1 MSSEDMPLLEEHPPI
16 NVTTQHLPRN
26 YSKPF
31 LTQSPPI
38 SPAEAL
44 YQFERG
50 QSPPSVWPFPVEV
63 YRPLRRK
70 PSSSHLLSAGTIQG
84 GASDRPLAPFPTE
97 RGLQN
102 LLPPFTPSHLPSP
115 SSPSLAS
122 TITTLQSTPSQSP
135 AVQQVDLDEEWREEE
150 SQPLFTKRKFPSFT
164 QAKRLPRR
172 TSGEWYVYAAVIEGN
187 AEAIHQEAVK
197 KRARSVRFAGVDS
210 EESDASAHN
219 ASGEEKDTTTQST
232 FTLSNFKFPAPPG
245 KAWADTFGS
254 PPGHLHEPTPPT
266 SPATLHYKGASFELV
281 NPRASL
287 LLGKHDIE
295 TPAEIDGLLDD
306 YFYASEMPYNHLT
319 GELSSPVLDTSEDGS
334 RRTRTLFTDA
344 SSARRTIM
352 RIPSLPADRYSPP
365 AQDSPLAGR
374 STSQPVSQYNTIGA
388 FQQQE
393 VAQSHLEPVPLN
405 PSRYRDSGYKFP
417 GDAQDQVA
425 TDYDD
430 VRNDRA
436 NMSHRTSVFSDPFDL
451 ESSQEEVNFGSNNLD
466 QMITTQDREDSQNT
480 LDAIERDSELMTSED
495 GDEVQA
501 RLNSQ
506 NRDTTLD
513 DFFGA
518 YEYTNLDVG
527 SGELYELRS
536 TPYGDTGPYSA
547 SSEGFDDSAPFLDD
561 LASPGSYRPL
571 SYGPTGYAELND
583 QTGLR
588 SRAHTHGISAGPRG
602 PPPMTPPQA
611 PVLPPQ
617 TRFPY
622 QADCTEIPSTSQ
634 EYGPTSQLLRLTP
647 SSQGPAQ
654 TSYSYPNGG
663 TMIDDNEPR
672 SETRYA
678 TAEQR
683 IIPPSDSAMGLADP
697 SIPAVWTN
705 TDLRGRGQASAP
717 HLRVPAAVAV
727 RLSTRFSLDDEGDW
741 EDVSVE
747 GRPGDVQDPH
757 RESMIS
763 VANVSDAST
772 VSDLIVPP
780 MAPVQERFK
789 LPATIQRVATKLQR
803 GNLKPRELL
812 TLPGETIHDRRV
824 HRAIQVLRTI
834 YEEKGA
840 LPSSTSTGCSPAD
853 KELTKRLERELAAL
867 RREDETVI
875 REAVDALT
883 LEMNRERPATSQH
896 KGKGRYDPNISFNQ
910 IMRKLSLDRMSFQ
923 GSEQRSRASSV
934 RSLPGT
940 QSSAQS
946 GSLSYSPS
954 QDTFITVNDGD
965 VDTPPMPP
973 LPANISHWSPLGPAS
988 PVMTSRG
995 RYGTICTG
1003 RIKSDQDMEM
1013 DDLTVTGRRLPAV
1026 SSQTGLRPMH
1036 LGNSHQDSTATI
1048 VTPDRRLTDAE
1059 LMQRAPAW
1067 TMTPP
1072 VSLPG
1077 RTALDLGP
1085 RDGLRARLLDAENA
1099 GSEGLIA
1106 EQKKISRR
1114 CFALVQ
1120 YCPIS
1125 AFLFGIRYFD
1135 KYAEKLSAGRVKEMR
1150 SNDKEW
1156 ALYVAAPLGCI
1167 VYALIG
1173 VVTAMV
1179 VILTRVT

>member
-16 NVTTQHLPRN
+16 NVTTQQLPRN

-31 LTQSPPI
+31 LTPSPPI
-38 SPAEAL
+38 APAEAL

-50 QSPPSVWPFPVEV
+50 QSPPSVWPIPVEV

-70 PSSSHLLSAGTIQG
+70 PSSSHLSSAGTIQG
-84 GASDRPLAPFPTE
+84 GVSERPLAPFSAE
-97 RGLQN
+97 KGLQN
-102 LLPPFTPSHLPSP
+102 LLPPFTPSHFPSP

-135 AVQQVDLDEEWREEE
+135 AAYQADLDEELREEA

-172 TSGEWYVYAAVIEGN
+172 ASGEWYVYAAVIEGN

-197 KRARSVRFAGVDS
+197 KRARSVRLAGVDS
-210 EESDASAHN
+210 EESDASAHS

-232 FTLSNFKFPAPPG
+232 FTLSNFKFPAPSG
-245 KAWADTFGS
+245 KAWADTF
-254 PPGHLHEPTPPT
+254 GHLHEPTPPT

-287 LLGKHDIE
+287 LLGKQDIE

-306 YFYASEMPYNHLT
+306 YFCASEMPYNHVT

-374 STSQPVSQYNTIGA
+374 STSQPVSQHDSIGT
-388 FQQQE
+388 FQQQGTGPQNHFQP
-393 VAQSHLEPVPLN
+393 APLN
-405 PSRYRDSGYKFP
+405 PSSYREDTRYRFP
-417 GDAQDQVA
+417 ADTQDQVA
-425 TDYDD
+425 TGFDD
-430 VRNDRA
+430 DRNDRA
-436 NMSHRTSVFSDPFDL
+436 NISHRTSVFSDPFDL
-451 ESSQEEVNFGSNNLD
+451 ESSEETIELGRNNLD
-466 QMITTQDREDSQNT
+466 EMITTQDREDSLNT
-480 LDAIERDSELMTSED
+480 LYTIERDSELMTSED

-506 NRDTTLD
+506 NQDTTLD

-518 YEYTNLDVG
+518 YEYTNPDVG
-527 SGELYELRS
+527 HGGLYEDRS
-536 TPYGDTGPYSA
+536 PPYGDTGPYSA

-561 LASPGSYRPL
+561 VASPAPCRPL
-571 SYGPTGYAELND
+571 SHGPAGYAELND

-588 SRAHTHGISAGPRG
+588 PRTHTHGISIEPRG

-611 PVLPPQ
+611 PALSPQ
-617 TRFPY
+617 ARLPY

-647 SSQGPAQ
+647 TSQGPAQ
-654 TSYSYPNGG
+654 PSHFYPNGG
-663 TMIDDNEPR
+663 TMIDGNGPR
-672 SETRYA
+672 SETKYV

-683 IIPPSDSAMGLADP
+683 NVPPSDSAMGCADP
-697 SIPAVWTN
+697 SIPAVWSN
-705 TDLRGRGQASAP
+705 TDLRRRGQASAP

-747 GRPGDVQDPH
+747 VRPGDIQDAH
-757 RESMIS
+757 RESIIS

-780 MAPVQERFK
+780 MAPTRERST
-789 LPATIQRVATKLQR
+789 LPTTIQRAATKLQR

-824 HRAIQVLRTI
+824 HRAMQVLRTI

-853 KELTKRLERELAAL
+853 KELTKRLERELVAL

-883 LEMNRERPATSQH
+883 LEMNRERPATSHH
-896 KGKGRYDPNISFNQ
+896 KGKGRYDPNISFDH
-910 IMRKLSLDRMSFQ
+910 IIRKLSLDRMSLH
-923 GSEQRSRASSV
+923 GSEQRSRASST

-946 GSLSYSPS
+946 GGLSYSPS
-954 QDTFITVNDGD
+954 QGTFITVNEGD

-973 LPANISHWSPLGPAS
+973 LPANISHWSPLGSAS
-988 PVMTSRG
+988 PVIPSRG
-995 RYGTICTG
+995 EYGTICKMRTQA
-1003 RIKSDQDMEM
+1003 DQDMEM
-1013 DDLTVTGRRLPAV
+1013 DELTITGRRLPAV

-1048 VTPDRRLTDAE
+1048 VTPDHRLTDAE

-1085 RDGLRARLLDAENA
+1085 RDGPRARLLDAENA

-1125 AFLFGIRYFD
+1125 AFLFGIRYLD
-1135 KYAEKLSAGRVKEMR
+1135 KYAENLSAGRVKEMR
-1150 SNDKEW
+1150 RNDKEW